1 MLSDPEGCPGIVSN
15 GPEQGLYYRLL
26 LFLYTLK
33 LSFLFFTRRFKNENR
48 EKKASFTCELS
59 VGPEFADRVVGS
71 AVDLVQQS
79 GG

>member
-1 MLSDPEGCPGIVSN
+1 MIGYC
-15 GPEQGLYYRLL
+15 Y
-26 LFLYTLK
+26 FYTLSSC
-33 LSFLFFTRRFKNENR
+33 LSLFFFPRRFKNENR

>member
-1 MLSDPEGCPGIVSN
+1 MLSDPEGCPGIMSN
-15 GPEQGLYYRLL
+15 GPEQGPYDRLL